1 MSKKPSFSVNV
12 EPRIHASIRFWE
24 GTMADSK
31 PAKNKLQQSVS
42 DSAFAASEIVNDAV
56 KANVAKSAA
65 IFMKPSLDALNTAVS
80 KPL

>member
-1 MSKKPSFSVNV
+1 
-12 EPRIHASIRFWE
+12 
-24 GTMADSK
+24 MADSK

-42 DSAFAASEIVNDAV
+42 DSVFAASEIVNDAV

>member
-1 MSKKPSFSVNV
+1 
-12 EPRIHASIRFWE
+12 
-24 GTMADSK
+24 MADSK

-56 KANVAKSAA
+56 KANVSKSAA